1 MFKLDIYKLC
11 GLIIAAI
18 IPFLFNE
25 FIKIKKEGW
34 LFTLD
39 KQLKFETSK
48 TKSSLKKKLNPIIT
62 ICVQYLYFIVPFLSI
77 SIPFFI
83 WVRYGWDNSLLWLF
97 LPISLMLIIYF
108 FEHKKKRP
116 LKQNIKSLI
125 GVISNETLTIKAS
138 ELPHQDC
145 IYFASHNGRFEDRK
159 PITEKTKIK
168 EIRSTIIKPYYEKL
182 HEEIEQGIKEGKLR
196 DSIFRYGEDGVLVCD
211 YLLNVVYTTDNLHKH
226 ILMVNE
232 NLKTDHSINFIGNK
246 IGVSGYKIKNNELT
260 LDIYLTDHFT
270 FKVFKEIFKNKKFKD
285 FFQEILGRLNFAS
298 EEEKPFI
305 IKTFKYLFSSF
316 GTDVVISGR
325 MANGERG
332 LLLALRNGDI
342 EKSRESKIHVPVNE
356 SFSNTDTDSNIICYN
371 LRKCVA
377 RGIEEEIGI
386 NQDVIDGEK
395 CRVSFT
401 DFAVVCDEGEIGIAC
416 YVDLSL
422 VMPLEQARMYPAQDK
437 SMEIKD
443 LLIVP
448 YPRFYCN
455 PEKYKTFFYRESKSD
470 AFCFVWESFTPYLYQ
485 RFIIRDRVLHPVSSW
500 ILNLAL
506 TMISLIILSY
516 ASENAVDYTNLIY
529 TSLSMLFTTAFNLA
543 INRKQI
549 RLNRRKKYK
558 LFKPF
563 VPQFNGDA
571 TIIQSISSTN
581 HETIKEKG
589 GSLFDDI
596 YLGCVTKLH
605 NTTLD
610 DLFVVEKPYCK
621 TRREGVYNY
630 TEIPIS
636 YFRMVDR
643 SDAEKRGIN
652 LNENKLFFKYIPCQ
666 LINDKTLSVW
676 CRVEIK
682 DEKKNKD
689 PHYSFSVNI
698 NPSELSFEKNKD
710 IKADLITNFSTLSEC
725 KSVDFKTAV
734 LHQLTM
740 YRPLDLFYYCG
751 NYYWS
756 LDMELLSDEISGK
769 SSVIKITD
777 KTDIYNDYIS
787 KSTKDTNYIFE
798 GTVDDVIHALVRFIK
813 NNKNR
818 SRISP
823 LDIYALQMTLIRKGM
838 DKKGVVLAEIVD

>member
-1 MFKLDIYKLC
+1 MDKYKIY
-11 GLIIAAI
+11 GLIIGAI
-18 IPFLFNE
+18 IPILFDK

-48 TKSSLKKKLNPIIT
+48 TKSSLKNKLNPIIT
-62 ICVQYLYFIVPFLSI
+62 ICFQYLYFIVPFLSI

-83 WVRYGWDNSLLWLF
+83 WIRYGWDYSLLWFF
-97 LPISLMLIIYF
+97 LPISLMFILYC
-108 FEHKKKRP
+108 FEHKKKKP

-125 GVISNETLTIKAS
+125 GVISNETLSIKAS
-138 ELPHQDC
+138 ELPNKDC
-145 IYFASHNGRFEDRK
+145 IFFASHDGKFEARK
-159 PITEKTKIK
+159 PITDESEIDK
-168 EIRSTIIKPYYEKL
+168 IRSTIIKPYYEKL
-182 HEEIEQGIKEGKLR
+182 QEEIEQGIKERKLR
-196 DSIFRYGEDGVLVCD
+196 DSIFKYGDGEDGVLVCD
-211 YLLNVVYTTDNLHKH
+211 YLLNKVYTTDNLREH
-226 ILMVNE
+226 ILMVKN

-246 IGVSGYKIKNNELT
+246 IGVSGYKIINNELT
-260 LDIYLTDHFT
+260 LEIYLTDHFT
-270 FKVFKEIFKNKKFKD
+270 FKVFKEIFKNKKYKD

-298 EEEKPFI
+298 DEEKPFI

-386 NQDVIDGEK
+386 NQDVIDGDK

-422 VMPLEQARMYPAQDK
+422 VMPLEQVRMYPAQDK

-455 PEKYKTFFYRESKSD
+455 PEKYKTFFYKESKSD

-485 RFIIRDRVLHPVSSW
+485 RFIIRDRELHPVSSW
-500 ILNLAL
+500 VLNLAL
-506 TMISLIILSY
+506 TLIFLINLSY
-516 ASENAVDYTNLIY
+516 ALGNAVVYTDLFFS
-529 TSLSMLFTTAFNLA
+529 SLSMASATISDLIIF
-543 INRKQI
+543 RKQI
-549 RLNRRKKYK
+549 RRYKRKKYK
-558 LFKPF
+558 LFKPL
-563 VPQFNGDA
+563 VPQFNGDVA
-571 TIIQSISSTN
+571 IIQSISSTN

-589 GSLFDDI
+589 GSLFNDI
-596 YLGCVTKLH
+596 YLGCVTKMQK
-605 NTTLD
+605 TKLD

-666 LINDKTLSVW
+666 LINDKTLLVW

-710 IKADLITNFSTLSEC
+710 VKADLITNFSTLSEC

-756 LDMELLSDEISGK
+756 LDMESLSDEISGE